1 MENFNKKAVS
11 EVIEIL
17 NHTDKKIIE
26 KIPQKFIDFLFEN
39 ADKDY
44 IPNIDFY
51 DENWENSIQEDTQA
65 ILALLYRD
73 YIVSED
79 EKLKLLKEEQEEKLK
94 LLKEEQEEKL
104 KIEKELREKYNPDN
118 IFKKKNIEEN
128 IQINNV
134 QLIEIKETSWFKR
147 ALDKILKF
155 IGRNK

>member
-1 MENFNKKAVS
+1 MESFNKKAVS

-17 NHTDKKIIE
+17 NHTDKEIVE

-39 ADKDY
+39 EDKDY

-51 DENWENSIQEDTQA
+51 DENWEKSIQEDTQA

-73 YIVSED
+73 YIVSEE
-79 EKLKLLKEEQEEKLK
+79 EKIKLLKEEQEEKIK
-94 LLKEEQEEKL
+94 LEN
-104 KIEKELREKYNPDN
+104 ELREKYNPDN

-134 QLIEIKETSWFKR
+134 QLVEIKETSWFKR
-147 ALDKILKF
+147 VLDTILKF
-155 IGRNK
+155 FGRKK

>member
-79 EKLKLLKEEQEEKLK
+79 EKMKLLKEEQEEKLK
-94 LLKEEQEEKL
+94 F
-104 KIEKELREKYNPDN
+104 EKELREKYNPDN
-118 IFKKKNIEEN
+118 IFKRKNIEEN

-155 IGRNK
+155 FGRKK

>member
-94 LLKEEQEEKL
+94 
-104 KIEKELREKYNPDN
+104 IEKELREKYNPDN

-155 IGRNK
+155 FGRKK

>member
-17 NHTDKKIIE
+17 NHTDKEIVE

-39 ADKDY
+39 EDKDY

-51 DENWENSIQEDTQA
+51 DENWEEFIQEDTQA

-73 YIVSED
+73 YIVSKD
-79 EKLKLLKEEQEEKLK
+79 EKMKLLKEEQEEKLK
-94 LLKEEQEEKL
+94 LEN
-104 KIEKELREKYNPDN
+104 ELREKYNPDN

-134 QLIEIKETSWFKR
+134 QLVEIKETSWFKR

-155 IGRNK
+155 FGRKK

>member
-1 MENFNKKAVS
+1 MENFNTKAVS

-17 NHTDKKIIE
+17 NHTDKEIVE
-26 KIPQKFIDFLFEN
+26 KIPQKFIEFLFEN
-39 ADKDY
+39 EDKDY

-51 DENWENSIQEDTQA
+51 DENWENFIQEDTQA

-79 EKLKLLKEEQEEKLK
+79 EKMKILKEEQEEKLK
-94 LLKEEQEEKL
+94 LEN
-104 KIEKELREKYNPDN
+104 ELREKYNSDN

-134 QLIEIKETSWFKR
+134 QLVEIKETSWFKR
-147 ALDKILKF
+147 ALEKILKF
-155 IGRNK
+155 FGRKK

>member
-1 MENFNKKAVS
+1 MEKFNKKAVS

-17 NHTDKKIIE
+17 NHTDKEIVE

-39 ADKDY
+39 EDKDY
-44 IPNIDFY
+44 VPNIDFY
-51 DENWENSIQEDTQA
+51 DENWEKFIYEDTQA

-79 EKLKLLKEEQEEKLK
+79 EKMKLLKEEQEEKIK
-94 LLKEEQEEKL
+94 LEN
-104 KIEKELREKYNPDN
+104 ELREKYNPDN

-134 QLIEIKETSWFKR
+134 QLVEIKETSWFKR

-155 IGRNK
+155 FGRKK

>member
-17 NHTDKKIIE
+17 NHTDKEIVE

-39 ADKDY
+39 EDKDY

-51 DENWENSIQEDTQA
+51 DENWENFIQEDTQA

-79 EKLKLLKEEQEEKLK
+79 EKMKLLKEAHED
-94 LLKEEQEEKL
+94 KL
-104 KIEKELREKYNPDN
+104 KIENELREKYNPDN
-118 IFKKKNIEEN
+118 IFKKNNTEET

-134 QLIEIKETSWFKR
+134 QLVEIKETSWFKR
-147 ALDKILKF
+147 VLDKILKF
-155 IGRNK
+155 FGRKK

>member
-73 YIVSED
+73 YIVSPEEREELLIE
-79 EKLKLLKEEQEEKLK
+79 EKKEQEENERK
-94 LLKEEQEEKL
+94 
-104 KIEKELREKYNPDN
+104 LREKYNTDN
-118 IFKKKNIEEN
+118 LFKKKNIEMPDEL
-128 IQINNV
+128 V
-134 QLIEIKETSWFKR
+134 EETQLIEVKEYPWYKRLFK
-147 ALDKILKF
+147 KILAIFNIHK
-155 IGRNK
+155 K

>member
-79 EKLKLLKEEQEEKLK
+79 EKMK

-104 KIEKELREKYNPDN
+104 KIENELREKYNPDN

-155 IGRNK
+155 FGRKK

>member
-17 NHTDKKIIE
+17 NHTDKQILE

-39 ADKDY
+39 EDKDY

-51 DENWENSIQEDTQA
+51 DENWENFIQEDTQA

-79 EKLKLLKEEQEEKLK
+79 EKMK

-104 KIEKELREKYNPDN
+104 KIENELREKYNPDN
-118 IFKKKNIEEN
+118 IFKKNNTEET

-134 QLIEIKETSWFKR
+134 QLVEIKETSWFKR
-147 ALDKILKF
+147 VLDKILKF
-155 IGRNK
+155 FGRKK

>member
-94 LLKEEQEEKL
+94 
-104 KIEKELREKYNPDN
+104 IEKELREKYNPDN

-134 QLIEIKETSWFKR
+134 QLIEIKETSWFKK

-155 IGRNK
+155 FGRKK

>member
-17 NHTDKKIIE
+17 NHTDKEIVE

-39 ADKDY
+39 EDKDY

-51 DENWENSIQEDTQA
+51 DENWENFIQEDTQA
-65 ILALLYRD
+65 ILALLYID

-79 EKLKLLKEEQEEKLK
+79 EKMK

-104 KIEKELREKYNPDN
+104 KIENELREKYNPDN
-118 IFKKKNIEEN
+118 IFKKNNTEET

-134 QLIEIKETSWFKR
+134 QLVEIKETSWFKR
-147 ALDKILKF
+147 VLDKILKF
-155 IGRNK
+155 FGRKK

>member
-17 NHTDKKIIE
+17 NHTDKEIVE

-39 ADKDY
+39 EDKDY

-51 DENWENSIQEDTQA
+51 DENWENFIQEDTQA

-79 EKLKLLKEEQEEKLK
+79 EKMK

-104 KIEKELREKYNPDN
+104 KIENELREKYNPDN
-118 IFKKKNIEEN
+118 IFKKNNTEET

-134 QLIEIKETSWFKR
+134 QLVEIKETSWFKR
-147 ALDKILKF
+147 VLDKILKF
-155 IGRNK
+155 FGRKK

>member
-17 NHTDKKIIE
+17 NHTDKEIVE

-39 ADKDY
+39 EDKNY

-51 DENWENSIQEDTQA
+51 DENWENFIQEDTQA

-79 EKLKLLKEEQEEKLK
+79 EKTKLLKDEQEEKLK
-94 LLKEEQEEKL
+94 LEN
-104 KIEKELREKYNPDN
+104 ELREKYNPDN
-118 IFKKKNIEEN
+118 IFKKKNTEEN

-134 QLIEIKETSWFKR
+134 QLAEIKETSWFKR
-147 ALDKILKF
+147 ALEKIMKF
-155 IGRNK
+155 FGRKK

>member
-1 MENFNKKAVS
+1 MESFNKKAVS

-17 NHTDKKIIE
+17 NHTDKEIVE

-39 ADKDY
+39 EDKDY

-51 DENWENSIQEDTQA
+51 DENWEKSIQEDTQA

-73 YIVSED
+73 YIVSEE
-79 EKLKLLKEEQEEKLK
+79 EKIKLLKEEQEEKIK
-94 LLKEEQEEKL
+94 LEN
-104 KIEKELREKYNPDN
+104 ELREKYNPDN

-134 QLIEIKETSWFKR
+134 QLVEIKETSWFKR
-147 ALDKILKF
+147 VLDTILKF
-155 IGRNK
+155 FGRKKI

>member
-17 NHTDKKIIE
+17 NHTDKEIVE

-39 ADKDY
+39 EDKDY
-44 IPNIDFY
+44 IPNNDFY
-51 DENWENSIQEDTQA
+51 DENWENFIQEDTQA

-79 EKLKLLKEEQEEKLK
+79 EKMK

-104 KIEKELREKYNPDN
+104 KIENELREKYNPDN
-118 IFKKKNIEEN
+118 IFKKNNTEET

-134 QLIEIKETSWFKR
+134 QLVEIKETSWFKR
-147 ALDKILKF
+147 VLDKILKF
-155 IGRNK
+155 FGRKK